1 MKWLWPRRVEDRL
14 EEIELTIAIRL
25 GRFLHWS
32 AIAFVG
38 VMWLGEFIGV
48 VFGYWHS
55 SSFVI
60 GLVILAGIAIFL
72 VGRGMRYVFANE

>member
-1 MKWLWPRRVEDRL
+1 MKWLWPRRRSL
-14 EEIELTIAIRL
+14 QEIEIDIAIRL
-25 GRFLHWS
+25 GRFLHWI

-55 SSFVI
+55 SGFVI

-72 VGRGMRYVFANE
+72 LGRGLRYVFANE

>member
-1 MKWLWPRRVEDRL
+1 MKWLWPRRL

-55 SSFVI
+55 SSFVL

-72 VGRGMRYVFANE
+72 LGRGLRYVFANE

>member
-1 MKWLWPRRVEDRL
+1 MKWLWPRQRTL

-25 GRFLHWS
+25 GRFLHWIAS
-32 AIAFVG
+32 AFVG
-38 VMWLGEFIGV
+38 VIWLGEFVGI

-72 VGRGMRYVFANE
+72 VGRGPRYVFANE

>member
-1 MKWLWPRRVEDRL
+1 MKWLWPRSGTL

-25 GRFLHWS
+25 GRFLHWI

-38 VMWLGEFIGV
+38 VTWLGEFIGV

-72 VGRGMRYVFANE
+72 LGRGLRYVFANE

>member
-1 MKWLWPRRVEDRL
+1 MKWLWPQKLED
-14 EEIELTIAIRL
+14 IELTIAIRL

-48 VFGYWHS
+48 AFSYWHS
-55 SSFVI
+55 NNLII
-60 GLVILAGIAIFL
+60 GTIVLAGIAIFL
-72 VGRGMRYVFANE
+72 LGRGLRYVFANE

>member
-1 MKWLWPRRVEDRL
+1 MKWFWPRQQTL
-14 EEIELTIAIRL
+14 EEIELTIAIRM

-55 SSFVI
+55 SSFVV

-72 VGRGMRYVFANE
+72 LGRGLRYVFANE

>member
-1 MKWLWPRRVEDRL
+1 MKWLWPQRRRL
-14 EEIELTIAIRL
+14 QEIELTFAIRF

-38 VMWLGEFIGV
+38 LMWLGEFIGI
-48 VFGYWHS
+48 VFGYWQS
-55 SSFVI
+55 SSFVV

-72 VGRGMRYVFANE
+72 LGRGLRYVFANE

>member
-1 MKWLWPRRVEDRL
+1 MKWLWPRQTL
-14 EEIELTIAIRL
+14 EEIELTIAIRA

-38 VMWLGEFIGV
+38 VMWLGEFVGV

-55 SSFVI
+55 SSFVV

-72 VGRGMRYVFANE
+72 LGRGLRYVFANE

>member
-1 MKWLWPRRVEDRL
+1 MKFLWPRQTLED
-14 EEIELTIAIRL
+14 IELTIAIRL

-38 VMWLGEFIGV
+38 VMWLGEFVGV
-48 VFGYWHS
+48 VFGYWRS
-55 SSFVI
+55 SSFVV

-72 VGRGMRYVFANE
+72 VGRGLRYVFANE